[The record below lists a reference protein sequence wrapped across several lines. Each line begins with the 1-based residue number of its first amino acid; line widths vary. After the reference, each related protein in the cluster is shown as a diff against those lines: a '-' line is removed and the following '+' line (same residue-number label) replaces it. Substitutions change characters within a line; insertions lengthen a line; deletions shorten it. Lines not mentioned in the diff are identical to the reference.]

1 MPAILAACE
10 ISGAQAIHP
19 GYGFLSE
26 NANFVQAVED
36 HGLKFIG
43 PTAEHIRI
51 MGCLL
56 YTSDAA
62 DE

>member
-1 MPAILAACE
+1 MQCMFVWLMSVCVGPPSGLESYLSMPAILAACE

-36 HGLKFIG
+36 HGL
-43 PTAEHIRI
+43 
-51 MGCLL
+51 
-56 YTSDAA
+56 
-62 DE
+62 